1 MSLYNSLIVLYYV
14 FKYKITNFQNF
25 LRKGI
30 RQQNLHYLQKLYN
43 KWHLLK
49 NFLRQ
54 IVETTTDIKD
64 VIVLMFDEVFRIS
77 Y

>member
-14 FKYKITNFQNF
+14 FKYIITNFQNF

-30 RQQNLHYLQKLYN
+30 RQQNLYYLQKLYN
-43 KWHLLK
+43 KWHFLK
-49 NFLRQ
+49 TSWDK

>member
-1 MSLYNSLIVLYYV
+1 MTLIE
-14 FKYKITNFQNF
+14 
-25 LRKGI
+25 
-30 RQQNLHYLQKLYN
+30 
-43 KWHLLK
+43 

-64 VIVLMFDEVFRIS
+64 VIVLLLDEVFRIS

>member
-1 MSLYNSLIVLYYV
+1 MTLIE
-14 FKYKITNFQNF
+14 
-25 LRKGI
+25 
-30 RQQNLHYLQKLYN
+30 
-43 KWHLLK
+43 

-64 VIVLMFDEVFRIS
+64 VIVLMLDEVFRIS

>member
-1 MSLYNSLIVLYYV
+1 MTLIE
-14 FKYKITNFQNF
+14 
-25 LRKGI
+25 
-30 RQQNLHYLQKLYN
+30 
-43 KWHLLK
+43 

-64 VIVLMFDEVFRIS
+64 VIVLMLDEVYRLS

>member
-1 MSLYNSLIVLYYV
+1 MTLIE
-14 FKYKITNFQNF
+14 
-25 LRKGI
+25 
-30 RQQNLHYLQKLYN
+30 
-43 KWHLLK
+43 

-64 VIVLMFDEVFRIS
+64 VIVLMFDEVFRLS

>member
-1 MSLYNSLIVLYYV
+1 MTHIE
-14 FKYKITNFQNF
+14 
-25 LRKGI
+25 
-30 RQQNLHYLQKLYN
+30 
-43 KWHLLK
+43 

-64 VIVLMFDEVFRIS
+64 LIVLMLDEVFRIS

>member
-1 MSLYNSLIVLYYV
+1 MTLIE
-14 FKYKITNFQNF
+14 
-25 LRKGI
+25 
-30 RQQNLHYLQKLYN
+30 
-43 KWHLLK
+43 

-64 VIVLMFDEVFRIS
+64 LIVLMLDEVFRIS

>member
-1 MSLYNSLIVLYYV
+1 MTLIE
-14 FKYKITNFQNF
+14 
-25 LRKGI
+25 
-30 RQQNLHYLQKLYN
+30 
-43 KWHLLK
+43 

-64 VIVLMFDEVFRIS
+64 PIVLMLDEVFRMS

>member
-1 MSLYNSLIVLYYV
+1 MTLIE
-14 FKYKITNFQNF
+14 
-25 LRKGI
+25 
-30 RQQNLHYLQKLYN
+30 
-43 KWHLLK
+43 

-64 VIVLMFDEVFRIS
+64 VIVLMLDEVFRVS